1 MTQKLL
7 RLITNTFVIIFLLS
21 NAHADYPSTSLAVI
35 DLNYI
40 LSEAKAAKDAA
51 KQIEEIAINIEN
63 EIKKSDE
70 DIINEQNKL
79 IESQAIMAPESFEK
93 KREEYE
99 KKIQNYNIERQQK
112 LLSIDNLVNMSRGQV
127 LEALKPILEEISNEK
142 GITILLEKNTVL
154 LNADGM
160 DITEE
165 SLKRLNKELSS
176 IKISKE

>member
-99 KKIQNYNIERQQK
+99 KKVQNYNIERQQK

>member
-1 MTQKLL
+1 MIKKFQFLL
-7 RLITNTFVIIFLLS
+7 IKSVTIIFLTL
-21 NAHADYPSTSLAVI
+21 NANADYPNTSMAVI

-40 LSEAKAAKDAA
+40 LSEADAAKDAA
-51 KQIEEIAINIEN
+51 EQIEEIAISIEN

-70 DIINEQNKL
+70 DMVNEQNKL

-99 KKIQNYNIERQQK
+99 KKVQNYNIERQQK

-142 GITILLEKNTVL
+142 GITILLEKSTVL

-165 SLKRLNKELSS
+165 SLKRLNKYLSS
-176 IKISKE
+176 IKISEE

>member
-40 LSEAKAAKDAA
+40 LSEAEAAKDAA

-99 KKIQNYNIERQQK
+99 KKVQNYNIERQQK

>member
-1 MTQKLL
+1 MTQKLI

-99 KKIQNYNIERQQK
+99 KKVQNYNIERQQK

>member
-21 NAHADYPSTSLAVI
+21 NAHADYPNTSLAVI

-99 KKIQNYNIERQQK
+99 KKVQNYNIERQQK

>member
-1 MTQKLL
+1 
-7 RLITNTFVIIFLLS
+7 
-21 NAHADYPSTSLAVI
+21 
-35 DLNYI
+35 
-40 LSEAKAAKDAA
+40 
-51 KQIEEIAINIEN
+51 
-63 EIKKSDE
+63 
-70 DIINEQNKL
+70 
-79 IESQAIMAPESFEK
+79 
-93 KREEYE
+93 
-99 KKIQNYNIERQQK
+99 
-112 LLSIDNLVNMSRGQV
+112 MSRGQV

>member
-99 KKIQNYNIERQQK
+99 KKVQNYNIERQQK

-127 LEALKPILEEISNEK
+127 LEALRPILEEISNEK